1 MAVTIQIN
9 DVGPP
14 KRDLIEMAFEECGSA
29 GYEFERTPEEVSSAL
44 RKLNAMMGEWPWNQL
59 GYPLPTYGLG
69 LPEEL
74 SGIGPENVQA
84 VALHLAMRIAPNM
97 GATLPPETRAAMTRS
112 FNMLCSRYTT
122 PPASYMASNTLRGM
136 GHRGRTTFIRELP

>member
-1 MAVTIQIN
+1 MAVTLQIN

-29 GYEFERTPEEVSSAL
+29 GYEFERTPEEVSAAL

-59 GYPLPTYGLG
+59 GYPIPTYGIG

-74 SGIGPENVQA
+74 SGIAPENVQA

-97 GATLPPETRAAMTRS
+97 GASLSAETKAAMTRS
-112 FNMLCSRYTT
+112 FNLLASRYAT
-122 PPASYMASNTLRGM
+122 PPTALIALNTPRGT
-136 GHRGRTTFIRELP
+136 GHRGRSTFIRELP